1 MIFILSV
8 ACCSIF
14 FGFFGAFLVS
24 RHAEKLCLMDVPCDR
39 SSHSRPTPKG
49 GGAGILAAFVLFAF
63 VGGLSFLAIAS
74 AVLLALVSFRGDKQE
89 LTPKFRLF
97 VQFSCAALALWGVG
111 LRVEPGWIWLVVLVP
126 GMLVFIVGTAN
137 FYNFMDGI
145 NGIAGITGLVG
156 FAGLAWWAFG
166 AGRGD
171 IGAASLALAGGCAGF
186 LPLNMPR
193 AKVFMGDIG
202 SVLLGF
208 CFGLFAV
215 GLAGS
220 VLDFVVLCSL
230 LFTFYA
236 DELCTMLQRL
246 RQGDSFFQA
255 HRKHLYQVLVNEL
268 GVAHWKVSVG
278 YGVVQIGVFLAILYL
293 SRYDLTAV
301 LAGLM
306 VCAVSWFVVDWKVKK
321 KAEAELTGEG
331 KRENG
336 KVNA

>member
-1 MIFILSV
+1 MAAAV
-8 ACCSIF
+8 A
-14 FGFFGAFLVS
+14 
-24 RHAEKLCLMDVPCDR
+24 
-39 SSHSRPTPKG
+39 
-49 GGAGILAAFVLFAF
+49 
-63 VGGLSFLAIAS
+63 
-74 AVLLALVSFRGDKQE
+74 LALVSFRGDSQE
-89 LTPKFRLF
+89 LTPKFRLLI
-97 VQFSCAALALWGVG
+97 QFSCAALALWGVG
-111 LRVEPGWIWLVVLVP
+111 LGSELGWGWLVVLVP
-126 GMLVFIVGTAN
+126 GVLVFVVGTAN

-166 AGRGD
+166 VGRGD
-171 IGAASLALAGGCAGF
+171 IGTASLALAGGCAGF

-215 GLAGS
+215 GLAGNF
-220 VLDFVVLCSL
+220 LDFMLLCSL

-268 GVAHWKVSVG
+268 DIAHWKVSLG
-278 YGVVQIGVFLAILYL
+278 YGLVQIGVFGLVLWL
-293 SRYDLTAV
+293 HHFGLMAV
-301 LAGLM
+301 LSGLFGA
-306 VCAVSWFVVDWKVKK
+306 AVIWFVVDGRVKR
-321 KAEAELTGEG
+321 KAGL
-331 KRENG
+331 RRF
-336 KVNA
+336 

>member
-1 MIFILSV
+1 
-8 ACCSIF
+8 
-14 FGFFGAFLVS
+14 
-24 RHAEKLCLMDVPCDR
+24 
-39 SSHSRPTPKG
+39 
-49 GGAGILAAFVLFAF
+49 
-63 VGGLSFLAIAS
+63 
-74 AVLLALVSFRGDKQE
+74 
-89 LTPKFRLF
+89 
-97 VQFSCAALALWGVG
+97 
-111 LRVEPGWIWLVVLVP
+111 
-126 GMLVFIVGTAN
+126 
-137 FYNFMDGI
+137 MDGI

-166 AGRGD
+166 VGRGD
-171 IGAASLALAGGCAGF
+171 IGTASLALAGGCAGF

>member
-1 MIFILSV
+1 MVFDLFVAFCSV
-8 ACCSIF
+8 LI
-14 FGFFGAFLVS
+14 GFLGAVVVS

-39 SSHSRPTPKG
+39 SSHSCPTPKG
-49 GGAGILAAFVLFAF
+49 GGAGILAAFVLFSL
-63 VGGLSFLAIAS
+63 VGGLSLLAMAA
-74 AVLLALVSFRGDKQE
+74 AVVLALVSFRGDSQE
-89 LTPKFRLF
+89 LTPKFRLL
-97 VQFSCAALALWGVG
+97 VQFSCAALAVWGVG
-111 LRVEPGWIWLVVLVP
+111 LGGALGWGWLVVLVP
-126 GMLVFIVGTAN
+126 GMLVFVVGTAN

-166 AGRGD
+166 VGRGD
-171 IGAASLALAGGCAGF
+171 IGTASLALAGGCAGF

-278 YGVVQIGVFLAILYL
+278 YGVVQVGVFGVVLWLQQFGLLAVIGGL
-293 SRYDLTAV
+293 SGLAV
-301 LAGLM
+301 I
-306 VCAVSWFVVDWKVKK
+306 WFVVDGRVKR
-321 KAEAELTGEG
+321 KAGL
-331 KRENG
+331 RRF
-336 KVNA
+336 

>member
-1 MIFILSV
+1 MIFDLFV
-8 ACCSIF
+8 ACCSVLI
-14 FGFFGAFLVS
+14 GFLGALVVS

-166 AGRGD
+166 VGRGD
-171 IGAASLALAGGCAGF
+171 IGTASLALAGGCAGF

-208 CFGLFAV
+208 CFGLFVV

-220 VLDFVVLCSL
+220 FLDFVVLCSL

-278 YGVVQIGVFLAILYL
+278 YGVVQMGVFGVVLWLQQFGLLAVIGGL
-293 SRYDLTAV
+293 SGLAV
-301 LAGLM
+301 I
-306 VCAVSWFVVDWKVKK
+306 WFVVDGRVKR
-321 KAEAELTGEG
+321 KAGL
-331 KRENG
+331 RRF
-336 KVNA
+336 

>member
-1 MIFILSV
+1 M
-8 ACCSIF
+8 
-14 FGFFGAFLVS
+14 
-24 RHAEKLCLMDVPCDR
+24 
-39 SSHSRPTPKG
+39 
-49 GGAGILAAFVLFAF
+49 AA
-63 VGGLSFLAIAS
+63 
-74 AVLLALVSFRGDKQE
+74 AVVLALVSFRGDSKE
-89 LTPKFRLF
+89 LTPKFRLL
-97 VQFSCAALALWGVG
+97 VQFSCAALAVWGVG
-111 LRVEPGWIWLVVLVP
+111 LGAALGWGWLVVLVP
-126 GMLVFIVGTAN
+126 GMLVFVVGTAN

-166 AGRGD
+166 VGQGD
-171 IGAASLALAGGCAGF
+171 IGTASLAMAGGCAGF

-208 CFGLFAV
+208 CFGLFVV

-220 VLDFVVLCSL
+220 FLDFVVLCSL

-278 YGVVQIGVFLAILYL
+278 YGVVQMGVFGVVLWLSAYGLLPVLGGLIGLA
-293 SRYDLTAV
+293 V
-301 LAGLM
+301 M
-306 VCAVSWFVVDWKVKK
+306 WFVVDRKVKLVAWDK
-321 KAEAELTGEG
+321 GI
-331 KRENG
+331 
-336 KVNA
+336 

>member
-1 MIFILSV
+1 
-8 ACCSIF
+8 
-14 FGFFGAFLVS
+14 
-24 RHAEKLCLMDVPCDR
+24 
-39 SSHSRPTPKG
+39 
-49 GGAGILAAFVLFAF
+49 
-63 VGGLSFLAIAS
+63 
-74 AVLLALVSFRGDKQE
+74 
-89 LTPKFRLF
+89 
-97 VQFSCAALALWGVG
+97 
-111 LRVEPGWIWLVVLVP
+111 
-126 GMLVFIVGTAN
+126 MLVFIVGTAN

-156 FAGLAWWAFG
+156 FGGLAWWAFG

-171 IGAASLALAGGCAGF
+171 IGTASLALAGGCAGF

-208 CFGLFAV
+208 CFGLFVV

-220 VLDFVVLCSL
+220 FLDFVVLCSL

-268 GVAHWKVSVG
+268 GVAHWKVSIG
-278 YGVVQIGVFLAILYL
+278 YGAIQLFVFGSVVFCSKFGIAPVIAVVSIFFMIWFLADFYI
-293 SRYDLTAV
+293 
-301 LAGLM
+301 
-306 VCAVSWFVVDWKVKK
+306 KK
-321 KAEAELTGEG
+321 
-331 KRENG
+331 
-336 KVNA
+336 

>member
-1 MIFILSV
+1 M
-8 ACCSIF
+8 SIF
-14 FGFFGAFLVS
+14 VMVCVAVGLGFLGAVVVS

-49 GGAGILAAFVLFAF
+49 GGAGILVAFVLFAF
-63 VGGLSFLAIAS
+63 VGGLSVVAMAA
-74 AVLLALVSFRGDKQE
+74 AVALALVSFRGDSQE
-89 LTPKFRLF
+89 LTPKFRLLI
-97 VQFSCAALALWGVG
+97 QFSCAALALWGVG
-111 LRVEPGWIWLVVLVP
+111 LGSELGWGWLVVLVP
-126 GMLVFIVGTAN
+126 GVLVFVVGTAN

-166 AGRGD
+166 VGRGD
-171 IGAASLALAGGCAGF
+171 IGTASLALAGGCAGF

-215 GLAGS
+215 GLAGNF
-220 VLDFVVLCSL
+220 LDFMLLCSL

-268 GVAHWKVSVG
+268 DIAHWKVSLG
-278 YGVVQIGVFLAILYL
+278 YGLVQIGVFGLVLWL
-293 SRYDLTAV
+293 HHFGLMAV
-301 LAGLM
+301 LSGLFGA
-306 VCAVSWFVVDWKVKK
+306 AVIWFVVDGRVKR
-321 KAEAELTGEG
+321 KAGL
-331 KRENG
+331 RRF
-336 KVNA
+336 